1 MNETDYILDLRNIR
15 KTFGLLVANDNIN
28 LKVKK
33 GTIHAIV
40 GENGAGKSTLMSIVT
55 SIHKPDSGEILISG
69 KKVVFKDPMDARA
82 HGIGMVYQE
91 FMLFQNLSVL
101 ENIILGSEE
110 KKLNFLLDY
119 QKSRGIIKDICNKY
133 KFNIPLDSKV
143 NNLPV
148 ALLQQIE
155 IVKVLYRGADLLIL
169 DEPTSVL
176 TPQGIEGLFNALKF
190 LKEKGKTIIFIT
202 HKLKEVFAI
211 SDYITVLKN
220 GKVTGN
226 VLPSEIDE
234 GGLANLMVG
243 REVILQ
249 AKKIKSNFGEVAL
262 NIKNLTVIDNEGI
275 VRVKGIDLQVKCGEI
290 VGIAGIAGSG
300 QQQLIESIIGLRLP
314 DKGSE
319 ISIFNQDTI
328 HKSISERRCMGMGY
342 VPQDRMGEG
351 VNAISSVWENA
362 IMGYHIVHGF
372 KSKIF
377 LDRKEISHFT
387 NEIVDNY
394 SVKVQDIDDKVKS
407 LSGGNIQKLIVGR
420 EFSQDYKFLVVEDPT
435 RGIDIGAIEFV
446 WKKIIEIAASG
457 VAVLLISHELNEVM
471 QLSDR
476 VMVLYNGML
485 LNGGLHGQ
493 LNENEIGLLMT
504 RGASSK

>member
-1 MNETDYILDLRNIR
+1 MNETEYILELRDIK
-15 KTFGLLVANDNIN
+15 KTFGSLVANDNIN
-28 LKVKK
+28 LKVRK

-55 SIHKPDSGEILISG
+55 NIHKPDSGEILLNG
-69 KKVVFKDPMDARA
+69 KKVIFKDPMDARA

-91 FMLFQNLSVL
+91 FMLFQDLTVID
-101 ENIILGSEE
+101 NIIMGFEE
-110 KKLNFLLDY
+110 KKFGVFIDPK
-119 QKSRGIIKDICNKY
+119 KSRKKIKDICDKY
-133 KFNIPLDSKV
+133 KFNIPIDSKV

-155 IVKVLYRGADLLIL
+155 IVKILYRGADILIL

-190 LKEKGKTIIFIT
+190 LKQIGKTIIFIT

-211 SDYITVLKN
+211 SDYITVLKD

-234 GGLANLMVG
+234 ARLANLMVG

-249 AKKIKSNFGEVAL
+249 TNKLESNFGKVVL
-262 NIKNLTVIDNEGI
+262 DVKNLTVTDNEGVI
-275 VRVKGIDLQVKCGEI
+275 RVKGLNFKVRSGEI
-290 VGIAGIAGSG
+290 VGIAGVAGSG
-300 QQQLIESIIGLRLP
+300 QQQLIESIIGLRTP

-319 ISIFNQDTI
+319 ILIFGQDSI
-328 HKSISERRCMGMGY
+328 HKSIRERRCMGMGY
-342 VPQDRMGEG
+342 IPQDRMVEG
-351 VNAISSVWENA
+351 VNAIASVWENA

-372 KSKIF
+372 KSKLI
-377 LDRKEISHFT
+377 LDRKEIFSFT

-394 SVKVQDIDDKVKS
+394 SVKVQNINDKVKS

-420 EFSQDYKFLVVEDPT
+420 EFSQDYKLLIIEDPT
-435 RGIDIGAIEFV
+435 RGIDVGAIEFV

-476 VMVLYNGML
+476 IMVMFDGTLSD
-485 LNGGLHGQ
+485 GGLYKQ
-493 LNENEIGLLMT
+493 LTENEIGLLMT
-504 RGASSK
+504 SGASFQ